1 MQQIKFWDVENEETA
16 LGILLKNG
24 DCLCCCCGSIFPADE
39 LGETWLIM
47 EKYEEWRPMT
57 RGTYTAEEG

>member
-1 MQQIKFWDVENEETA
+1 MQQIEFWDVENEETA

-47 EKYEEWRPMT
+47 EISI
-57 RGTYTAEEG
+57 